1 MISPPLR
8 SPMDSRLWDQTNQTE
23 VWFVHRDS
31 LLLIHGRMLEKS
43 VVNAHNNEQIPVD
56 TDLAALLSC

>member
-1 MISPPLR
+1 
-8 SPMDSRLWDQTNQTE
+8 MDSRLWDQTNQTE

-56 TDLAALLSC
+56 TDLAALSSC